1 MPSDTS
7 ILTLDWVNILSLPA
21 PHGLWILWYG
31 FFLFC
36 SLQICKR
43 NTLLRHLYQST
54 VLWEQHFPVP
64 GHLWNSHCL
73 GPICCT
79 FISESYGPSTN
90 RDVMCLLGL
99 SILANM
105 FVPQG
110 ERRQTLGERK
120 RPFPILQGLQW
131 SHLSEARSKD
141 RSSLRAKYSFKP
153 IWEFIRNFAAMFLG
167 KELKVGEGKL
177 RCIFIFITLH

>member
-1 MPSDTS
+1 M
-7 ILTLDWVNILSLPA
+7 
-21 PHGLWILWYG
+21 G
-31 FFLFC
+31 
-36 SLQICKR
+36 
-43 NTLLRHLYQST
+43 
-54 VLWEQHFPVP
+54 
-64 GHLWNSHCL
+64 
-73 GPICCT
+73 
-79 FISESYGPSTN
+79 SESYDMDFSSFVPYRFANAIPFYGIFINLQYFGSNIFLFQVIFGILTASVRFAALLFLSHMDRRPT
-90 RDVMCLLGL
+90 VMLFMCLLGL